1 MRPAFA
7 GLFFARRSTEG
18 QSINLIKMSDLPT
31 REVSAKI
38 VAERNGVEA

>member
-7 GLFFARRSTEG
+7 GLFFARRGASG
-18 QSINLIKMSDLPT
+18 KSINFIKMSDLPT
-31 REVSAKI
+31 REVSAKM